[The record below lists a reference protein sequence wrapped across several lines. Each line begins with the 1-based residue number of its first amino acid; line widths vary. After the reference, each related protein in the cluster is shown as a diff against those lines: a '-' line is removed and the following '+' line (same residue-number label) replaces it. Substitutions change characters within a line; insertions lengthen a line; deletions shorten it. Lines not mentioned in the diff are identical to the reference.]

1 MTENTTRVLNFNAHL
16 TWACFSLRGSEFLF
30 WMPDPAKVTTIKY
43 DISPLCVQLNAHMHI
58 WPGHMTAATTEI
70 NYRLVTSPLSSV
82 WVQLRSPGE
91 LELPGWPCLC
101 SICSSVD
108 LLLLWLQTG
117 SGSGDGLK
125 FSPHFWQVICSY
137 ICSYICNATAAFIS
151 HGVTTARHSK
161 CQLTTH

>member
-1 MTENTTRVLNFNAHL
+1 MTENTTCAVCVLNAHL
-16 TWACFSLRGSEFLF
+16 TWGSFSLYGSEFLF
-30 WMPDPAKVTTIKY
+30 WMPDPAKVTIKY
-43 DISPLCVQLNAHMHI
+43 DISPLCVLLNAHMHI
-58 WPGHMTAATTEI
+58 WPGHMTAVTTEI
-70 NYRLVTSPLSSV
+70 KYRLVTSPLSSV

-137 ICSYICNATAAFIS
+137 ICNATAAFIS
-151 HGVTTARHSK
+151 HGVTMARHSK